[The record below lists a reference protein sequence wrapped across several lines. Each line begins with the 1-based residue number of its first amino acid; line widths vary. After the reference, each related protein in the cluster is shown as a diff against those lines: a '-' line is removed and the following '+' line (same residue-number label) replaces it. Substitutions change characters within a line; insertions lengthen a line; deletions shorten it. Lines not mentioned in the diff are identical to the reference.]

1 VKRVLITGSNGLL
14 GQQLVD
20 LFVRCGDYNLIL
32 ASRQER
38 SVFTEDTLPYVQLDI
53 TRRQDV
59 RNIIEEF
66 EPEFIIN
73 AATVT
78 EVDRCETE
86 RENAWRTNVAGVE
99 NILSAAK
106 LTGSTLVQL
115 STDYIFDG
123 KSGPYDEYARPNP
136 PNYYGRTKLA
146 GENLIS
152 AAGIPAVIV
161 RTMILYGL
169 GVNVKPNFGVWL
181 LKNFIEDKPMRIVD
195 DQIGNPTLVD
205 DLAYAIL
212 QIIERNR
219 TGVYNI
225 AGPDLVSR
233 YDFALAFAEVFGFNR
248 KLITPVK
255 TTALKQI
262 AARPLKSGFITLK
275 AETDLGV
282 KMSGVERGLAIFK
295 NEVANHAKY
304 IAEKSGK

>member
-73 AATVT
+73 AASGT

-86 RENAWRTNVAGVE
+86 REIAWRTNVGGVE

-123 KSGPYDEYARPNP
+123 KNGPYDEYARPNP
-136 PNYYGRTKLA
+136 LNYYGRTKLA

-152 AAGIPAVIV
+152 SAGIPAVIV

-169 GVNVKPNFGVWL
+169 GAKVKPNFGLWL
-181 LKNFIEDKPMRIVD
+181 LKNFIDEKPMRIVD

-212 QIIERNR
+212 QLIERNR
-219 TGVYNI
+219 TGIYHI
-225 AGPDLVSR
+225 AGPDLMSR
-233 YDFALAFAEVFGFNR
+233 YDFALAFADVFGFNR

-255 TTALKQI
+255 TTALKQA

-275 AETDLGV
+275 AQTDLGV

-295 NEVANHAKY
+295 NQVANHAKY

>member
-1 VKRVLITGSNGLL
+1 MKRVLITGSNGLL

-73 AATVT
+73 AASGT

-86 RENAWRTNVAGVE
+86 REIAWRTNVGGVE

-123 KSGPYDEYARPNP
+123 KNGPYDEYARPNP
-136 PNYYGRTKLA
+136 LNYYGRTKLA

-152 AAGIPAVIV
+152 SAGIPAVIV

-169 GVNVKPNFGVWL
+169 GAKVKPNFGLWL
-181 LKNFIEDKPMRIVD
+181 LKNFIDEKPMRIVD

-212 QIIERNR
+212 QLIERNR
-219 TGVYNI
+219 TGIYHI
-225 AGPDLVSR
+225 AGPDLMSR
-233 YDFALAFAEVFGFNR
+233 YDFALAFADVFGFNR

-255 TTALKQI
+255 TTALKQA

-295 NEVANHAKY
+295 NQVANHAKY

>member
-14 GQQLVD
+14 GQQLVE
-20 LFVRCGDYNLIL
+20 LFTRCGDYNLIL

-38 SVFTEDTLPYVQLDI
+38 SVFADETLPYIQLDL
-53 TRRQDV
+53 THRQDV

-73 AATVT
+73 AASITD
-78 EVDRCETE
+78 VDRCETE
-86 RENAWRTNVAGVE
+86 REIAWRTNVAGVE
-99 NILSAAK
+99 NILYAAK
-106 LTGSTLVQL
+106 FIGSTLIQL
-115 STDYIFDG
+115 STDYVFDG
-123 KSGPYDEYARPNP
+123 KSGPYDEHARPNP
-136 PNYYGRTKLA
+136 LNYYGRTKLA

-152 AAGIPAVIV
+152 ASGIPTVIV
-161 RTMILYGL
+161 RTMLLYGL
-169 GVNVKPNFGVWL
+169 GVNVKPNFGLWL
-181 LKNFIEDKPMRIVD
+181 LKNLIDDKPVRIVD
-195 DQIGNPTLVD
+195 DQFGNPTLVD

-212 QIIERNR
+212 QLIERNR
-219 TGVYNI
+219 TGVYHI

-233 YDFALAFAEVFGFNR
+233 HDFALAFAETFGFNR

-255 TTALKQI
+255 TTALKQA

-275 AETDLGV
+275 AETDLGI

-304 IAEKSGK
+304 IAEIGAK

>member
-73 AATVT
+73 AASGT

-86 RENAWRTNVAGVE
+86 REIAWRTNVGGVE

-123 KSGPYDEYARPNP
+123 KNGPYDEYARPNP
-136 PNYYGRTKLA
+136 LNYYGRTKLA

-152 AAGIPAVIV
+152 SAGIPAVIV

-169 GVNVKPNFGVWL
+169 GAKVKPNFGLWL
-181 LKNFIEDKPMRIVD
+181 LKNFIDEKPMRIVD

-212 QIIERNR
+212 QLIERNR
-219 TGVYNI
+219 TGIYHI
-225 AGPDLVSR
+225 AGPDLMSR
-233 YDFALAFAEVFGFNR
+233 YDFALAFADVFGFNR

-255 TTALKQI
+255 TTALKQA

-295 NEVANHAKY
+295 NQVANHAKY